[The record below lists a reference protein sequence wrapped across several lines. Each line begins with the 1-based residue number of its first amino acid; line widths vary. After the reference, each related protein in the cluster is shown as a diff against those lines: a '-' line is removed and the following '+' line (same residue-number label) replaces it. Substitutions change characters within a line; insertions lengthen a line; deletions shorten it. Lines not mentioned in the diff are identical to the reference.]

1 MQAPAR
7 SEFSL
12 FNYKK
17 TNSIVLMAICN
28 ARYQLTIVDIGESER
43 QSDGSV
49 YANGNLGYAI
59 ENKQLKLPGEKK
71 LRNSQRILPHVFA
84 GDDAFELKPHLMKPC
99 PSRNLPIDQ
108 RVFNYRLSRTRRII
122 ENVFGICASWFRV
135 LRRPILLHHQKK

>member
-84 GDDAFELKPHLMKPC
+84 GDDTFGLKTKF
-99 PSRNLPIDQ
+99 DET
-108 RVFNYRLSRTRRII
+108 LSITKSP
-122 ENVFGICASWFRV
+122 N
-135 LRRPILLHHQKK
+135 